1 MVLHSANPLPPQ
13 CFQPSPRTPCTPSDI
28 VGRYSEA
35 LGLVITSQAQAL
47 EDKNKAGA
55 FIALFLQSV
64 NNKYGA
70 AGLKL
75 VIEAIKNGLPPEAL
89 QKLGNKQTD
98 NKSIHNPPRKQS
110 SLIKRI
116 RNNLKRLP

>member
-1 MVLHSANPLPPQ
+1 MDNKVM
-13 CFQPSPRTPCTPSDI
+13 SDS
-28 VGRYSEA
+28 YSEA
-35 LGLVITSQAQAL
+35 LAYVITSQAQAL

-75 VIEAIKNGLPPEAL
+75 VIEAVKKELPPEAL
-89 QKLGNKQTD
+89 QKLGNKQAI
-98 NKSIHNPPRKQS
+98 NNSMPNPSRKQS
-110 SLIKRI
+110 SLIQRI
-116 RNNLKRLP
+116 RNNMKRLP